1 MEIKNW
7 VGFLLTE
14 NIQRAKAFISK
25 KMESWEKLKIML
37 RSNPGYIGKFTEYLF
52 DENIRLEDLE
62 TTYNALLE
70 LKRKG
75 RTIDIDKYTY
85 EKLTDTII
93 SERNSI
99 KINSVINQF
108 PSFQKN
114 LIRSQL
120 NNNSNKML
128 ILKLADKENLQT
140 FISKISRYKTLD
152 HLLDAIKI
160 FLRSIENEKSEIIKK
175 VENLTYSD
183 IVVDKNNILIVRV
196 GKFDDIKHIASDC
209 SWCILQRSHWNNYTS
224 NGRRQFVIFDYNKDT
239 LDRKFKIG
247 ITLTE
252 NGAIHAAHDIM
263 DSSLNITY
271 IKDYLKSF
279 DIDIMDLLTPTEK
292 KTIDLSQV
300 NITGSISNKKLTD
313 ILKLSTSNQIKEIL
327 NKLIGKKLKI
337 NLNYGTVQQWIEKYM
352 EYIGK
357 KYYTEEELE
366 KEFPGT
372 IEWFYQT
379 SNTIY
384 HSGNFIS
391 KKIANINSINKF
403 IKGLWYWEDEV
414 LLRLD
419 AYITPKTLESYM
431 SIFRENRSIFEEIH
445 KRLLSIDILKI
456 KKITL
461 YEGEYNFKSI
471 LYIYVAILWIKE
483 DIGEKLTN
491 KESFLLNYIIKRL
504 PDNFKSNFRKRL
516 NYGIDLRYD
525 WPKTK
530 EEVEEVIKKDYSIRV
545 TYSQIKDFD
554 IFYDILKRLNGKK
567 ISIGINLSSRYHDMF
582 IQELKNYLKGGRRK
596 EVVEFV
602 KSMKN
607 YKRFTIFTTK
617 IEIY

>member
-7 VGFLLTE
+7 VDFLLTE

-25 KMESWEKLKIML
+25 KMESWEKLKIIL
-37 RSNPGYIGKFTEYLF
+37 QPNPGYIGKFTEYLF
-52 DENIRLEDLE
+52 DENIRIEDLE
-62 TTYNALLE
+62 ATYNSLIE

-85 EKLTDTII
+85 EKLTDVII

-99 KINSVINQF
+99 KINSVINKF

-128 ILKLADKENLQT
+128 ILKLADKENLQN

-175 VENLTYSD
+175 VENLKYSD

-196 GKFDDIKHIASDC
+196 GKFDDIEHIASDC

-252 NGAIHAAHDIM
+252 SGAIHATHDMM
-263 DSSLNITY
+263 DNSLNSY

-279 DIDIMDLLTPTEK
+279 DIDIIDLLAPPK
-292 KTIDLSQV
+292 KENIDLSKI
-300 NITGSISNKKLTD
+300 NITSSISNKKLTD
-313 ILKLSTSNQIKEIL
+313 ILKLSTDNQIKEIL
-327 NKLIGKKLKI
+327 NKLIGKNLKI
-337 NLNYGTVQQWIEKYM
+337 NLNYGTVQQWIEKHM
-352 EYIGK
+352 ESIGK

-372 IEWFYQT
+372 IEWFYHN
-379 SNTIY
+379 SNTVY
-384 HSGNFIS
+384 HSFNFIN

-419 AYITPKTLESYM
+419 AYISPKTLESYM
-431 SIFRENRSIFEEIH
+431 SLFKENRSIFENIH

-456 KKITL
+456 KKIATN
-461 YEGEYNFKSI
+461 EDNFNFKSI
-471 LYIYVAILWIKE
+471 LYIYLAVLWVKE
-483 DIGEKLTN
+483 DMGEKLKN
-491 KESFLLNYIIKRL
+491 KEFFILNHIIRIL

-530 EEVEEVIKKDYSIRV
+530 EEVEEVIKKDYSVAIGYV
-545 TYSQIKDFD
+545 QIKDFD

-567 ISIGINLSSRYHDMF
+567 VSIGIRLNSQSRDMF
-582 IQELKNYLKGGRRK
+582 IQGLKNYLKGGRRK

-602 KSMKN
+602 KSMRV